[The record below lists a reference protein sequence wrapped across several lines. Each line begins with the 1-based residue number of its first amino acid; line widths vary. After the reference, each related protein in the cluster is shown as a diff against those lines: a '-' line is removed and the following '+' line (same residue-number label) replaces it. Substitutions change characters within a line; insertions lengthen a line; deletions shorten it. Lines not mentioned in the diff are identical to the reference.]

1 MEFWGVEVKG
11 GESLKVEPGEGMVLH
26 LSQAGL
32 GEIKDKAK
40 ESVCL
45 RVKVDGKNLVL
56 GTLSPEK
63 LPQQLFDLVFDRDF
77 ELSHNWKHGSVYF
90 YGYKAQNPL
99 GSDEDMLTL
108 PADNGKPETIVAKQE
123 KPPAAKKAN
132 EVKDTNAGKQK
143 VKIVEPSKDVESEED
158 DDDSEESDEF
168 DDSDEV
174 EASKKSSKK
183 RPSDSA
189 AKTPVEKKAKVVT
202 PQKTD
207 GKKGAV
213 HVATPH
219 PAKQAGKTP
228 ANKSNRKSPKSE
240 GPNSCKTCNKTFK
253 SDGALDSHNKAK
265 HTAGK

>member
-1 MEFWGVEVKG
+1 MEFWGVEVKS

-32 GEIKDKAK
+32 GEIKDKVK

-77 ELSHNWKHGSVYF
+77 ELSHNWKNGS
-90 YGYKAQNPL
+90 
-99 GSDEDMLTL
+99 SDEDMLTL
-108 PADNGKPETIVAKQE
+108 PADNGKPETVVAKQE

-132 EVKDTNAGKQK
+132 EVKDTDAGKQK
-143 VKIVEPSKDVESEED
+143 VKIVEPSKDAESEE

-168 DDSDEV
+168 DDSDEDDMSDDLD
-174 EASKKSSKK
+174 ESDEDTSKK
-183 RPSDSA
+183 RPTDSA
-189 AKTPVEKKAKVVT
+189 AKTPVEKKAKLVT

-228 ANKSNRKSPKSE
+228 ANKSNQKSPKSE
-240 GPNSCKTCNKTFK
+240 GPHSCKTCNKTFK